1 MRSNSCIKKDRKMIK
16 VKVDFNIVIQFLG
29 MAGIIGSL
37 IFVALEIIQTQKIA
51 IAGQQQGRAALGMKI
66 IEGYSI
72 NNVDFQSV
80 FFELD
85 KNKALETRD
94 NA

>member
-1 MRSNSCIKKDRKMIK
+1 MIK
-16 VKVDFNIVIQFLG
+16 VKVDFNIVIQLLG

-37 IFVALEIIQTQKIA
+37 IFVALEIVQTQKIA

-85 KNKALETRD
+85 KNKNLSKFQELI
-94 NA
+94 NQI